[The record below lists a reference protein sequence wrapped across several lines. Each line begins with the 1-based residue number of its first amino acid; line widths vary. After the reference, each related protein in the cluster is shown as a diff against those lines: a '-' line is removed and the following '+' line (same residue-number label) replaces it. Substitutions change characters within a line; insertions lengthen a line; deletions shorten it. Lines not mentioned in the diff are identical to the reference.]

1 MKIMLK
7 ITLWCCVFG
16 LIGGIIIATAKKC
29 CAEERTW
36 IDHGEVTH
44 CSGVLTSNNVC
55 IGSESYIDQPDN
67 HKPIV
72 GDTDVFRRKPDK
84 DDEK

>member
-1 MKIMLK
+1 MKI
-7 ITLWCCVFG
+7 F
-16 LIGGIIIATAKKC
+16 LIALALAVSANTAR
-29 CAEERTW
+29 AEERTW

-55 IGSESYIDQPDN
+55 IGSESYVDQPDD

-84 DDEK
+84 DDEQ